1 MVVAGALLM
10 TPTTMHAW
18 DTNTVF
24 DRRPRKTTVRFATQP
39 FLQDSHHEHQGP
51 PCAATDGNLAH
62 SQFHNWRR
70 RSILRMALCSS

>member
-51 PCAATDGNLAH
+51 PRLMGIWH
-62 SQFHNWRR
+62 I
-70 RSILRMALCSS
+70 RSSTIGVGVRF